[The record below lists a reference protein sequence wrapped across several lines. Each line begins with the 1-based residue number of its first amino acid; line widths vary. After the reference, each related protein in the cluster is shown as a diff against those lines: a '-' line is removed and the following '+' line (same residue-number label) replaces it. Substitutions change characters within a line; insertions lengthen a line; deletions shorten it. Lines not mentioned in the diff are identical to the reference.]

1 MKNACEREIA
11 VDQLYYIVILALMLI
26 YTLIN
31 KNMEKK

>member
-1 MKNACEREIA
+1 MKNACERETA
-11 VDQLYYIVILALMLI
+11 VDKFYYIAILALMLI